1 MAAEYSFSE
10 SDMEVDESLGYPIA
24 YAKLCRDRGAGPY
37 AHGPPFT
44 FTPYALLPDA
54 DAIIED
60 LELMFPIINPKAK
73 PTAKTK
79 IFISLLWKQLN
90 HLGNAGFDPA
100 VIRVDPYGNVL
111 YYHADSAS
119 PLAWVIDHW
128 FPCSRG
134 GLTVPSN
141 LRILQWQACKK
152 KHNKLE
158 LLVPWWEF
166 QLGISVNQF
175 LSIFASSNSDFRH
188 RAFSFMFLEGENEE
202 INASQT
208 VESHSFPHHF
218 IESRERVGLA
228 PAAVVISRRE
238 SRDSFSNYTLTDSNR
253 KQRPYKAM
261 TVARKLNSSPLKEN
275 ENPNQLRNPYQ
286 EIVLARDSL
295 RRKEEATK
303 MQAELA
309 ELDEEV
315 NQMKRKNEEEKLAI
329 QDLELTLIKRRRRAE
344 KCRRLA
350 EAQSSYRTMLEK
362 MIRDAMHQSVIYK
375 EQVRLNHAA
384 SNALMARL
392 EAQKAICDASE
403 RELHK
408 IHRQKDEIEQQ
419 VRPEWEQARK
429 RSRMDDT
436 LLIDAE
442 DRKPILYLPGI
453 KPRTPSHKELRVFL
467 EEEHKATKAQ
477 FSLTGEQNLEAAQ
490 QGCQS
495 TAKDSHE
502 DSSTDCPGVKDEST
516 RQCEP
521 KVSGQGE
528 GERHSILFPALQ
540 ETETEEDGE
549 SRKQRGKAN
558 VERWLHMLLENA
570 KDELS
575 PRNEDEGKR
584 MTSDEIIRKMDLKFP
599 QSKVEKKLSDSQYE
613 GGLGRKAQV
622 ENKQKETQEKEIEI
636 KEEIVEATG
645 LVKAPYVRGGRSEV
659 SRHGVV
665 TTGSNENIEGK
676 ERGEKSKKEKGLV
689 RSESARILRRIPSSP
704 SVILGLKKGVDC
716 IRKKPM
722 VADDIDGDEIYDA
735 ESNFIRSSFRTVR
748 KAVKL

>member
-1 MAAEYSFSE
+1 MAAEHSFSE
-10 SDMEVDESLGYPIA
+10 PEMEVDDSLGYPVA
-24 YAKLCRDRGAGPY
+24 YGKLCRDRGASPY
-37 AHGPPFT
+37 AHGPPFA
-44 FTPYALLPDA
+44 FTPHALPPHA
-54 DAIIED
+54 AAMVED

-73 PTAKTK
+73 PTAKPK

-90 HLGNAGFDPA
+90 HLGNAGFDPT

-119 PLAWVIDHW
+119 PLAWDIDHW

-158 LLVPWWEF
+158 LLVPWWDF

-188 RAFSFMFLEGENEE
+188 RAFSFLFLEGENEE

-208 VESHSFPHHF
+208 VESHSFPQHF
-218 IESRERVGLA
+218 IESKERVGLA
-228 PAAVVISRRE
+228 PAAIVVSRRE
-238 SRDSFSNYTLTDSNR
+238 SRDSFSNFILTDSNR
-253 KQRPYKAM
+253 KQRAHKAM
-261 TVARKLNSSPLKEN
+261 MVASKLNSSPLKEN

-295 RRKEEATK
+295 RRKDEATK

-375 EQVRLNHAA
+375 EQVRLNQAA

-408 IHRQKDEIEQQ
+408 IHKQKDEIAQQ

-436 LLIDAE
+436 LLIDE
-442 DRKPILYLPGI
+442 KDKKTILYLPGI
-453 KPRTPSHKELRVFL
+453 KPRTPLHKELRLFL
-467 EEEHKATKAQ
+467 EEEHKATKAR
-477 FSLTGEQNLEAAQ
+477 FSLTGEQNLEEAQ
-490 QGCQS
+490 QGHQS

-502 DSSTDCPGVKDEST
+502 ESPEDCPAVKDQST
-516 RQCEP
+516 GQCEP
-521 KVSGQGE
+521 EVSGE
-528 GERHSILFPALQ
+528 GEGKRHSILFPALQ

-558 VERWLHMLLENA
+558 VERWLHMLLENT

-584 MTSDEIIRKMDLKFP
+584 MTSDEIIRKMDHKFP
-599 QSKVEKKLSDSQYE
+599 QREEEKKFSDSQDDA
-613 GGLGRKAQV
+613 GLGKAQV
-622 ENKQKETQEKEIEI
+622 ENKQKETQEKESEI
-636 KEEIVEATG
+636 KEEIVETTE
-645 LVKAPYVRGGRSEV
+645 LVKAPYVRGQRSEV

-665 TTGSNENIEGK
+665 TTVSNENIEGK

-722 VADDIDGDEIYDA
+722 VVDDIDGDENYDA
-735 ESNFIRSSFRTVR
+735 ESNFIKSSFRTVR
-748 KAVKL
+748 RAVNL